1 MADSSSERIPV
12 RLIICV
18 DGTWFGPDGLSS
30 VWAGNVSNIFR
41 IWCSIKEGEVIDEAG
56 KKWRQEK
63 VYVKGI
69 DNLSNWGLK
78 LLSGALG
85 TGIEQQIKDVYR
97 MCVEKASQPEDEIFF
112 FGFSRG
118 AFVVRAVANLLAY
131 MRLPGPSYSEKAFD
145 EVYEHILDLYKDVRL
160 GNDSRKGAIHEYM
173 VRCRPHPRIQFIGV
187 LDTVKALDD
196 DGLYEFGLHTSH
208 RHCRHALALN
218 ETNTA
223 LVPELWLS
231 KEGTADFELR
241 RASRHHSLQELW
253 FLGSHGDLGG
263 GNKQDGLALYPCQWL
278 LSEARDVGLHLEF
291 TPVTYSTLSIGDKST
306 IDNPLEL
313 CFPSIQSEVDK
324 LGVKLITSTNKM
336 SIKMWDLVMAHSWA
350 GYTTQINQRKPFW
363 SLSSAP
369 REIFAADDKMI
380 GYIESGR
387 YRRGQYETRSI
398 G

>member
-1 MADSSSERIPV
+1 MADSSPECIPV

-18 DGTWFGPDGLSS
+18 DGTWFGPDGISS

-41 IWCSIKEGEVIDEAG
+41 IWCSIKDGEVNESAG

-63 VYVKGI
+63 VYIKGI

-78 LLSGALG
+78 LLSGAFG
-85 TGIEQQIKDVYR
+85 SGIEQQIKDVYR

-118 AFVVRAVANLLAY
+118 AFVVKAVANLLAY
-131 MRLPGPSYSEKAFD
+131 MRLPGPSYSEKSFD

-187 LDTVKALDD
+187 LDTVKAMDD

-208 RHCRHALALN
+208 RHCRQALALN
-218 ETNTA
+218 ETNTLLA
-223 LVPELWLS
+223 PELWLI

-278 LSEARDVGLHLEF
+278 LSEARNFGLHLDF
-291 TPVTYSTLSIGDKST
+291 TPVTYSTLSIGDKT
-306 IDNPLEL
+306 TVDNPLQL
-313 CFPSIQSEVDK
+313 CFPSEQSEV
-324 LGVKLITSTNKM
+324 VKSGRQPITSANGM
-336 SIKMWDLVMAHSWA
+336 SVKMWDLATTHSRA
-350 GYTTQINQRKPFW
+350 GYNSQINQRKAFW
-363 SLSSAP
+363 SLS
-369 REIFAADDKMI
+369 FASRQVFADDKLI
-380 GYIESGR
+380 GYIESGKYRQGR
-387 YRRGQYETRSI
+387 YEDLSMT
-398 G
+398 